1 MCAGG
6 QAEGLDKLGFIKP
19 ATLPYR
25 RLSSGL
31 QWKCRCFASE
41 NNLKGEPERR
51 VQASAEPER
60 RPCPELE
67 LSSARCW
74 CWRWLLCV
82 CLLGACCAFRSSHN
96 PS

>member
-41 NNLKGEPERR
+41 NNLKGEPER
-51 VQASAEPER
+51 
-60 RPCPELE
+60 
-67 LSSARCW
+67 
-74 CWRWLLCV
+74 
-82 CLLGACCAFRSSHN
+82 
-96 PS
+96 